1 MENIRKI
8 GREAKW
14 ECEPLDACAVADYRL
29 NFSTQAG
36 WASNS
41 SGNSGSSTVTVPLL
55 DLKRSGALEPSRV
68 TDFGFAPVYS
78 FSVNCRP
85 GQRGR
90 IA

>member
-1 MENIRKI
+1 MAIARKL
-8 GREAKW
+8 
-14 ECEPLDACAVADYRL
+14 LDACAVAGYRL

-41 SGNSGSSTVTVPLL
+41 SGNSGSSTVTALLL
-55 DLKRSGALEPSRV
+55 DLKCSGAANPSNL
-68 TDFGFAPVYS
+68 TDFGLAPVYS